1 MPKSLAIGHK
11 KWSVMSIK
19 PADMAAPTVAEL
31 TAGVDASCAVTR
43 DSKVS
48 ATASDT
54 VDDPALC
61 EVITEKVLTNANAE
75 ADVTVFRYFDGA
87 GAAEVTADAL
97 FQAMKVRGTRLWI
110 AERNTSKMSA
120 DAWKAGDE
128 VSVFEVTTDSWQA
141 TDAAGYIK
149 AKIPMQ
155 AAAFELNGKVAA

>member
-1 MPKSLAIGHK
+1 MTRTYVITGAASGIGATTAQTLREQGH
-11 KWSVMSIK
+11 
-19 PADMAAPTVAEL
+19 TVI
-31 TAGVDASCAVTR
+31 GVDLK
-43 DSKVS
+43 D
-48 ATASDT
+48 
-54 VDDPALC
+54 
-61 EVITEKVLTNANAE
+61 
-75 ADVTVFRYFDGA
+75 
-87 GAAEVTADAL
+87 AEVTADAL

-120 DAWKAGDE
+120 DAWEAGDE